1 MTDEINYA
9 ASARRIFGAIKAIDI
24 KKGESLQPFMEQFE
38 HIRLRNGFVLD
49 AFKCGDLD
57 DARYRFYARKD
68 DASEPYEEPEHLKE
82 RGLFCRL
89 GKRVNQSFRNLVGD
103 DNSDDN
109 NDLY

>member
-1 MTDEINYA
+1 MADEINYA

-38 HIRLRNGFVLD
+38 HIWLRDGFVLD

-57 DARYRFYARKD
+57 DASYRFYARKD

-82 RGLFCRL
+82 KGLFCHLRKRL
-89 GKRVNQSFRNLVGD
+89 RQYFRDLAD
-103 DNSDDN
+103 EDNSDDK